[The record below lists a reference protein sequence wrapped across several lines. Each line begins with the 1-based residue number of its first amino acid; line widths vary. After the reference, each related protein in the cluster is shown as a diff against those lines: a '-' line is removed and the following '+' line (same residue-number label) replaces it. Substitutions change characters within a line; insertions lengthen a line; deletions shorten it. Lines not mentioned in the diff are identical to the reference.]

1 MERVD
6 CLPLK
11 PDQPWWMLSL
21 KFIEF
26 KIFKKMIIPPFCFS
40 SSHLLSILKVACL
53 VKIIDSF
60 VFGAMLQKF
69 GDELKGRN
77 VTILD
82 RQSLKSTYF
91 FPFQKMWLNYWKTI
105 KRIQDFTEISLTFQ
119 KSGALKNCEKFGDYF
134 KNLI

>member
-11 PDQPWWMLSL
+11 PDQPWMLSF

-26 KIFKKMIIPPFCFS
+26 KKISSKIIPSFCFS
-40 SSHLLSILKVACL
+40 SCTFWEILKVSCL

-119 KSGALKNCEKFGDYF
+119 KVVLWRIVKNSVTISKT
-134 KNLI
+134 